1 MIRFKECNNSF
12 KILLKTLDINSFQ
25 KILIEHNSICQLV
38 VEYNGFW
45 KFILLIDGIM
55 YSLVICFITYLG
67 FFSSLLYWLKI
78 ASAICTLF
86 AMFCF
91 LIIFFSAAFIATEVS
106 TEQVI
111 KILIK

>member
-1 MIRFKECNNSF
+1 MFRFKECNNSF
-12 KILLKTLDINSFQ
+12 KILLKTQDINSLQ

-67 FFSSLLYWLKI
+67 FFSSLFYWLKI